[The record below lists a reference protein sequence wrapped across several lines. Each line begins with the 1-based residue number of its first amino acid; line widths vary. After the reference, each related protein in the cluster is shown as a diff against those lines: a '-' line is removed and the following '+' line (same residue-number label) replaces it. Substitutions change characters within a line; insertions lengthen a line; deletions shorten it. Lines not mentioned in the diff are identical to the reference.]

1 VTKYEITENL
11 NMGGYTVP
19 PFDASA
25 KYTFSGFVIN
35 GNGHT
40 VSNFITATNA
50 DNRTGLFPYAENLT
64 VNDLVIEG
72 AVIGDV
78 PAEGSEQV
86 AGALVGEGTDL
97 AFSNIT
103 VQNCSVNGV
112 NKVGGVVGSVNATS
126 DGATMASPLRRSVR
140 KAATLVADGGVTI
153 KGCKVAG
160 TKLNGYGKNA
170 GRVGGVIGYTEAK
183 VTISDCKVESTTISV
198 PDGSSS
204 SDNGNGLIIGTAAAE
219 VTLEQVEADETTCEV
234 ESNSTANELVGGTTG
249 EGSVER
255 DNVRMILTV
264 ADLDAALNE
273 EGATEVVM
281 TNDLTG
287 TTHTPTSPG
296 STKYYAALVVPNG
309 MTLDGN
315 GYSFTATGTEETS
328 YTWGCAIYTSGGTI
342 KNLTISKGFRE
353 IFSWQLK
360 STLYIDNCV
369 LNGPSYTFNID
380 GGGNQDIY
388 VNKTAL
394 NGWTSYTN
402 TLKSVTFTDCSF
414 GKSVYAYFRPQCST
428 TLTNCTFS
436 AGFEVDSRFT
446 NSNGVDF
453 IMKNCYCN
461 GTLITADNITTLLGE
476 DAQYVIVEND

>member
-1 VTKYEITENL
+1 
-11 NMGGYTVP
+11 MGGYTVP

-78 PAEGSEQV
+78 PADGSEQV
-86 AGALVGEGTDL
+86 AGALVGEGADL
-97 AFSNIT
+97 ALSNIT

-112 NKVGGVVGSVNATS
+112 NKVGGVVGYVSALDN
-126 DGATMASPLRRSVR
+126 GATTASPLRRSVK
-140 KAATLVADGGVTI
+140 KAGALVADGGVTI

-183 VTISDCKVESTTISV
+183 VTINDCKVESTSISV

-219 VTLEQVEADETTCEV
+219 VSLSEVEADEETCEV

-249 EGSVER
+249 GGSVER
-255 DNVRMILTV
+255 DDVRMILTLT
-264 ADLDAALNE
+264 DLNEALNE
-273 EGATEVVM
+273 EGVTEVTM
-281 TNDLTG
+281 TNDLNSVTDD
-287 TTHTPTSPG
+287 
-296 STKYYAALVVPNG
+296 YYITYNYATIILPNNK
-309 MTLDGN
+309 TINGN
-315 GYSFTATGTEETS
+315 GYKLTSNGLAQNGTYGTGV
-328 YTWGCAIYTSGGTI
+328 YTTGGTI
-342 KNLTISKGFRE
+342 KNLTISKSFRN
-353 IFSWQLK
+353 IFSWGLK
-360 STLYIDNCV
+360 STLYIENCKLLGPV
-369 LNGPSYTFNID
+369 YSLNFD

-388 VNKTAL
+388 ITKTVL

-402 TLKSVTFTDCSF
+402 TINSVTITDCSF
-414 GKSVYAYFRPQCST
+414 GDSGSYAYFRPYCTT
-428 TLTNCTFS
+428 TLTNCTFC
-436 AGFEVDSRFT
+436 AGYQVDSNPT
-446 NSNGVDF
+446 HNNGTSF

-461 GTLITADNITTLLGE
+461 GTLITADNITTLLGD
-476 DAQYVIVEND
+476 DAQYVTIQND